1 MAEEYL
7 TPGEQIRTDLAQLRA
22 ALAALQKR
30 SWAQVQDGELL
41 EIVQLTETVNREL
54 YAVQIVQTHQLERR
68 GTAGKHG
75 CTSTAVLLRQVCRV
89 SVGESRSRALV
100 AAATSQVQHPSGEVS
115 EPLRPLLAAGLADGF
130 IGCEAAGFTARFL
143 KSLPAE
149 LPSNLWDLAERTM
162 VEQATLGDA
171 THLRTV
177 AQELSIRLDP
187 DGKLPKDKR
196 TGMTLVF
203 GNRNHAG
210 YTPMTAML
218 DDETVE
224 KIRQAVE
231 ALSAP
236 AAAVEG
242 ISDQRSAANRRAL
255 ALGEIAQHF
264 LNSGDAPAHGRQ
276 RPNVTVFM
284 GLDDLHGRIRP
295 CSNCG
300 HEPTSD
306 VDTTEW
312 SEGGSACTRVTDTC
326 DNCNQEHGRP
336 EHGHPSCPADTDTD
350 TDTQST
356 PGADTDARASGLDV
370 PIRTGLLGMLGTNPP
385 TTIFGGPISAEVARR
400 IACDSRITPIVLGG
414 KGEILDVG
422 RSRYTF
428 PAGIRKALEARD
440 RGCTFPGCDRP
451 PGWTEA
457 HHIIPFGVGGET
469 KLSSAALACDHHHYL
484 LHHSDWEIRIADDGL
499 PEYLP
504 PRWMDLHRTPRR
516 NTRFL

>member
-7 TPGEQIRTDLAQLRA
+7 TPAERIRTDLAGLRA
-22 ALAALQKR
+22 ALAALQGR
-30 SWAQVQDGELL
+30 SWAQVQDAELL
-41 EIVQLTETVNREL
+41 EIVQLTEAANREL
-54 YAVQIVQTHQLERR
+54 YAVQIFQTNQLERR

-89 SVGESRSRALV
+89 SVGEARSRALV
-100 AAATSQVQHPSGEVS
+100 AKATSEVAHPSGEVS
-115 EPLRPLLAAGLADGF
+115 EPERPLLAAALADGTV
-130 IGCEAAGFTARFL
+130 GSESAGFTARFL

-149 LPSNLWDLAERTM
+149 LSQNLWDLAERTM

-171 THLRTV
+171 THLRSV
-177 AQELSIRLDP
+177 AQDLSIRLDP

-196 TGMTLVF
+196 AGMTLVL

-210 YTPMTAML
+210 FTPMTAML

-224 KIRQAVE
+224 RVRQAIE
-231 ALSAP
+231 ALAAP

-242 ISDQRSAANRRAL
+242 LSDQRSAANRRAL

-264 LNSGDAPAHGRQ
+264 LNSGEAPSHGGQ

-284 GLDDLHGRIRP
+284 GLDDLAGRIKP
-295 CSNCG
+295 CDNCG
-300 HEPTSD
+300 HEPTTAND
-306 VDTTEW
+306 A
-312 SEGGSACTRVTDTC
+312 EGHTSSPKT
-326 DNCNQEHGRP
+326 
-336 EHGHPSCPADTDTD
+336 PA
-350 TDTQST
+350 
-356 PGADTDARASGLDV
+356 
-370 PIRTGLLGMLGTNPP
+370 RTGLLGMLGSSPP
-385 TTIFGGPISAEVARR
+385 STVFGGPIPAEVARR
-400 IACDSRITPIVLGG
+400 IACDSKITPIVLGG

-428 PAGIRKALEARD
+428 PAAIRKALEARD

-457 HHIIPFGVGGET
+457 HHVLPFSMGGET
-469 KLSSAALACDHHHYL
+469 KLSSAALACDHHHHL
-484 LHHSDWEIRIADDGL
+484 LHHSDWEIRIAEDGT

-504 PRWMDLHRTPRR
+504 PRWMDFNRTPRR
-516 NTRFL
+516 NTRFR

>member
-1 MAEEYL
+1 VVWSSVVGMAEEYL
-7 TPGEQIRTDLAQLRA
+7 SPGEQIRSDLAQLRA
-22 ALAALQKR
+22 ALAVLQKR

-162 VEQATLGDA
+162 VEQAALGDA
-171 THLRTV
+171 TQLRTV

-196 TGMTLVF
+196 AGMTLVF
-203 GNRNHAG
+203 GTRNHAG
-210 YTPMTAML
+210 FTPMTAML

-224 KIRQAVE
+224 KVRQAVE

-255 ALGEIAQHF
+255 ALGEIARHF
-264 LNSGDAPAHGRQ
+264 LNSGDAPSHGGQ

-284 GLDDLHGRIRP
+284 GLDDLAGRIRP

-300 HEPTSD
+300 HEPTASTD
-306 VDTTEW
+306 IHTEDDCDSTTVQ
-312 SEGGSACTRVTDTC
+312 GSST
-326 DNCNQEHGRP
+326 
-336 EHGHPSCPADTDTD
+336 PADGGTEDNT
-350 TDTQST
+350 
-356 PGADTDARASGLDV
+356 SGPKAAV
-370 PIRTGLLGMLGTNPP
+370 KTGLLGMLGSSPP
-385 TTIFGGPISAEVARR
+385 TSIFGGPIPAEVARR
-400 IACDSRITPIVLGG
+400 IACDSRITPVVLGG

-457 HHIIPFGVGGET
+457 HHIIPFSVGGET

-484 LHHSDWEIRIADDGL
+484 LHHSDWEIRIAEDGL

-516 NTRFL
+516 HTRFS

>member
-7 TPGEQIRTDLAQLRA
+7 SPGEQIRDDLAQLRA
-22 ALAALQKR
+22 ALSALRGR

-41 EIVQLTETVNREL
+41 EIVQLTEAANREL
-54 YAVQIVQTHQLERR
+54 YALQVVQTNQLERR

-115 EPLRPLLAAGLADGF
+115 EAPRPLLAAGLADGT
-130 IGCEAAGFTARFL
+130 IGSESSGFTARYL
-143 KSLPAE
+143 KSLPTDLDE
-149 LPSNLWDLAERTM
+149 SMRELAERTM

-187 DGKLPKDKR
+187 DGRFPKDKR
-196 TGMTLVF
+196 SGMTLVF

-224 KIRQAVE
+224 KVRQAVE

-236 AAAVEG
+236 AAAVDG

-255 ALGEIAQHF
+255 ALGEIARHF
-264 LNSGDAPAHGRQ
+264 LNSGDAPSHGGQ

-284 GLDDLHGRIRP
+284 GLDDLAGRIRP

-300 HEPTSD
+300 HEPTASTD
-306 VDTTEW
+306 IHTEETYDSTTVQ
-312 SEGGSACTRVTDTC
+312 GSST
-326 DNCNQEHGRP
+326 
-336 EHGHPSCPADTDTD
+336 PAD
-350 TDTQST
+350 
-356 PGADTDARASGLDV
+356 SGTEDNTSD
-370 PIRTGLLGMLGTNPP
+370 PKTAIRTGLLGMLGSSPP
-385 TTIFGGPISAEVARR
+385 STTFGGPIPAEVARR
-400 IACDSRITPIVLGG
+400 IACDSKITPIVLGG

-428 PAGIRKALEARD
+428 PTGIRKALEARD

-457 HHIIPFGVGGET
+457 HHVLPFSAGGET
-469 KLSSAALACDHHHYL
+469 KLSSAVLACDHHHHL
-484 LHHSDWEIRIADDGL
+484 LHHSDWEVRIADDGL

-504 PRWMDLHRTPRR
+504 PRWMDFTRTPRR
-516 NTRFL
+516 NIRFL

>member
-7 TPGEQIRTDLAQLRA
+7 SPGEQIRDDLAQLRA
-22 ALAALQKR
+22 ALAVMQRR

-54 YAVQIVQTHQLERR
+54 YAMQIAQTNQLERR

-89 SVGESRSRALV
+89 SVGEARSRALV
-100 AAATSQVQHPSGEVS
+100 SKATSQVQHPAGEVG
-115 EPLRPLLAAGLADGF
+115 EPERPLLAGALADGTV
-130 IGCEAAGFTARFL
+130 GSESAAFTARFL

-149 LPSNLWDLAERTM
+149 LDQTMRDLAERTM

-171 THLRTV
+171 THLRSV
-177 AQELSIRLDP
+177 AQDLSMRLDP
-187 DGKLPKDKR
+187 DGKLPQDKR
-196 TGMTLVF
+196 AGMTLVF

-224 KIRQAVE
+224 KVRQAVE

-255 ALGEIAQHF
+255 ALGEIAQYF
-264 LNSGDAPAHGRQ
+264 LNSGEAPAHGGL

-284 GLDDLHGRIRP
+284 GLDDLAGRIRP
-295 CSNCG
+295 CGNCG
-300 HEPTSD
+300 HEPTATNAAPGAENSRPNA
-306 VDTTEW
+306 
-312 SEGGSACTRVTDTC
+312 GSGSTAATDT
-326 DNCNQEHGRP
+326 N
-336 EHGHPSCPADTDTD
+336 
-350 TDTQST
+350 
-356 PGADTDARASGLDV
+356 ASG
-370 PIRTGLLGMLGTNPP
+370 PEIPARTGLLGMLGSSPP
-385 TTIFGGPISAEVARR
+385 TTIFGGPIPAEVARR

-428 PAGIRKALEARD
+428 PAGLRKALEARD

-457 HHIIPFGVGGET
+457 HHITPFSMGGET

-484 LHHSDWEIRIADDGL
+484 IHHSDWEVRIADDGL

-504 PRWMDLHRTPRR
+504 PCWIDLHRTPRR
-516 NTRFL
+516 NNRFS

>member
-1 MAEEYL
+1 MAEEYR

-22 ALAALQKR
+22 ALAVLQKR
-30 SWAQVQDGELL
+30 SWAQVQDSELL

-54 YAVQIVQTHQLERR
+54 YAVQIVQTNQLERR

-115 EPLRPLLAAGLADGF
+115 EPLRPLLAAGLADGT

-143 KSLPAE
+143 KSLPT
-149 LPSNLWDLAERTM
+149 DLDESMREMAERTM
-162 VEQATLGDA
+162 VEQAALGDA
-171 THLRTV
+171 TRLRSV
-177 AQELSIRLDP
+177 AQDLSIRLDP

-196 TGMTLVF
+196 AGMTLVF
-203 GNRNHAG
+203 GSRNHAG
-210 YTPMTAML
+210 FTPMTAML
-218 DDETVE
+218 DDESVE

-231 ALSAP
+231 ALTAP

-264 LNSGDAPAHGRQ
+264 LNSGDAPSHGGQ

-284 GLDDLHGRIRP
+284 GLDDLAGRIRP
-295 CSNCG
+295 CGNCG
-300 HEPTSD
+300 HEPVTNDPAPGTENTRPDAGSGSAAATGTEDNTSD
-306 VDTTEW
+306 PKTAV
-312 SEGGSACTRVTDTC
+312 S
-326 DNCNQEHGRP
+326 
-336 EHGHPSCPADTDTD
+336 
-350 TDTQST
+350 
-356 PGADTDARASGLDV
+356 
-370 PIRTGLLGMLGTNPP
+370 TGLLGMLGSSPP
-385 TTIFGGPISAEVARR
+385 STIFGGPIPAEVARR
-400 IACDSRITPIVLGG
+400 IACDSKITPIVLGG

-428 PAGIRKALEARD
+428 PAGIRKTLEARD

-457 HHIIPFGVGGET
+457 HHIIPFGAGGET

-484 LHHSDWEIRIADDGL
+484 LHHSDWEIRIAEDGL

-504 PRWMDLHRTPRR
+504 PRWMDFNRTPRR